1 MSTTSI
7 LYTFDELMTSGIV
20 VMQDGKEVRRKVE
33 RILIPMIQRPYAQ
46 GRKSQKGIRDN
57 FLMDIFA
64 ALENKEVGKLELN
77 FVYGTFTGSE
87 SGCFELLDGQ
97 QRLTTL
103 FLLHWYIAKR
113 ERLYGSMAALPE
125 YLDKFE
131 YQTRTT
137 STLFLR
143 KLYNARIA
151 ADELP
156 SRTLRKATWYSKS
169 FDKDSTIDSMLRM
182 LDAIH
187 KKYNEAA
194 VKPTYQDLEKLKFY
208 VLELNGFGLSEELF
222 IKMNARGLQLTP
234 FENFKADLVGYMK
247 PLYTEQVT
255 MTLSN
260 LGRSVPCWL
269 NFSSL
274 IDGKWT
280 NLFWERP
287 ADGENSGGKECDI
300 KFFRFIQ
307 RFFACKSVLIA
318 ETDSRIANDPLYLF
332 FTKNVEVERH
342 LGFEPYAAMIAR
354 GKEKGVDL
362 VMQLQHVLN
371 LLCDGNIGH
380 TLLDALTAP
389 WEQQR
394 TWQPWDAENEVGLR
408 QMILLS
414 VLIEYV
420 CRIQTASQL
429 DEALFTTWMRFA
441 HNMVQNTDV
450 NQVKNQITLIRL
462 LNEALCFHLEGEP
475 QFKAWEHPY
484 EAIKAFNASR
494 RDNRYLNAE
503 AQKAR
508 RILEDRQWEKAFRK
522 AESDMF
528 MQGSVT
534 FYYEEGME
542 LSVYEDRTARVP
554 QVFNKDGV
562 VDELAQDYLLVR
574 AVLCRNYDWTGIR
587 KNSTNFNITNRSAD
601 RHLRNLTIWNTNKEV
616 KRLFYSLLDCTD
628 SKQRIALLKTV
639 AEEQYALQLRQD
651 DWTEPEQKRL
661 QKLYDRLHSE
671 KVMQALRWLYS
682 HDEINMIGVYI
693 HGDGNGTLYKGP
705 VNYMSLSSERHK
717 VVPAI
722 VGKYQEQ
729 LKLQYTD
736 ERQTDSLKHFC
747 NFSGSNIVL
756 YSQAA
761 LAGGARLKLTFLEYG
776 SLCIDVF
783 GAGKAKELFDA
794 YCKMYGTTNIHDR
807 NGKDIADTN
816 GSLNFYKE
824 NDENCYRVNFI
835 ADASS
840 SMDNINQLCKL
851 MDEACNVL
859 Q

>member
-1 MSTTSI
+1 
-7 LYTFDELMTSGIV
+7 MTSGIV
-20 VMQDGKEVRRKVE
+20 SVQDGKEVRRKVE

-113 ERLYGSMAALPE
+113 EQMEDATAALPE

-156 SRTLRKATWYSKS
+156 SRTLRKAAWYSRS
-169 FDKDSTIDSMLRM
+169 FDKDSTVDSMLRM

-187 KKYNEAA
+187 GKYNEAA
-194 VKPTYQDLEKLKFY
+194 VKPTYHDLEKLKFY

-247 PLYTEQVT
+247 PRYTDPVP

-260 LGRSVPCWL
+260 LERSVPCWL

-274 IDGKWT
+274 MDGKWT
-280 NLFWERP
+280 NLFWTRP
-287 ADGENSGGKECDI
+287 SDGENSGGKECDMR
-300 KFFRFIQ
+300 FFRFVQ
-307 RFFACKSVLIA
+307 RFFACKSVLLA
-318 ETDSRIANDPLYLF
+318 DTLTDTRIANDPLYLF
-332 FTKNVEVERH
+332 FTRNVEVERH
-342 LGFEPYAAMIAR
+342 LGFGPYAAMIAR
-354 GKEKGVDL
+354 GKEKGADL

-371 LLCDGNIGH
+371 FLCDDHIGNV
-380 TLLDALTAP
+380 LLAALTAP

-394 TWQPWDAENEVGLR
+394 TWQPWGADGEVGLR

-420 CRIQTASQL
+420 CCIQETSQFS
-429 DEALFTTWMRFA
+429 ENLFTTWMRFA
-441 HNMVQNTDV
+441 HNMVQDTDV
-450 NQVKNQITLIRL
+450 NQVKNQITLMRL
-462 LNEALCFHLEGEP
+462 LNEALHFQPDGNP

-484 EAIKAFNASR
+484 EAIIAFNASR

-503 AQKAR
+503 AQKAS
-508 RILEDRQWEKAFRK
+508 RILEAPQWETAFRK
-522 AESDMF
+522 AEADVF

-534 FYYEEGME
+534 FYYEEGMA
-542 LSVYEDRTARVP
+542 LSVYENRTANVP

-562 VDELAQDYLLVR
+562 VDELAQGYLLVR

-587 KNSTNFNITNRSAD
+587 KNATNFNITNRSAD

-616 KRLFYSLLDCTD
+616 KQLFCSLLDCTD
-628 SKQRIALLKTV
+628 SKQRVDLLTNV
-639 AEEQYALQLRQD
+639 AEEQNALQLKPG
-651 DWTEPEQKRL
+651 DWTATEQQRL

-671 KVMQALRWLYS
+671 KEMKALQWLLHS
-682 HDEINMIGVYI
+682 GIRMMGVSI
-693 HGDGNGTLYKGP
+693 HGDGNGALYKGS
-705 VNYMSLSSERHK
+705 VNSMSLTSERHK
-717 VVPAI
+717 VIPDI
-722 VGKYQEQ
+722 VSKYKG
-729 LKLQYTD
+729 LFMLQYAD
-736 ERQTDSLKHFC
+736 DRQTESFNNFG

-756 YSQAA
+756 YSQAQ
-761 LAGGARLKLTFLEYG
+761 LSGGARLKLKFLEYG

-783 GAGKAKELFDA
+783 GADKAKELFDA
-794 YCKMYGTTNIHDR
+794 YCQMYGTNNIHDQ
-807 NGKDIADTN
+807 NGKDICDAD
-816 GSLNFYKE
+816 GSLSYY
-824 NDENCYRVNFI
+824 NDKGDNCYHVNYIDDACSLPI
-835 ADASS
+835 AD
-840 SMDNINQLCKL
+840 IYKL
-851 MDEACNVL
+851 MDEAYKVL

>member
-1 MSTTSI
+1 
-7 LYTFDELMTSGIV
+7 MTSGIV
-20 VMQDGKEVRRKVE
+20 AVQDGKEVHRKVE

-64 ALENKEVGKLELN
+64 ALENKDVNKLELN

-113 ERLYGSMAALPE
+113 EQMEDAMAALPE
-125 YLDKFE
+125 YLDRFE

-156 SRTLRKATWYSKS
+156 SRTLRKAAWYSNS
-169 FDKDSTIDSMLRM
+169 FDKDSTVDSMLRM

-187 KKYNEAA
+187 EKYNEAA
-194 VKPTYQDLEKLKFY
+194 VKPTYQELEKLKFY

-247 PLYTEQVT
+247 TRYIDPVP
-255 MTLSN
+255 MTLSKQK
-260 LGRSVPCWL
+260 RDVPYWL

-287 ADGENSGGKECDI
+287 SDGENSGGKECDM
-300 KFFRFIQ
+300 KFFRFVQ
-307 RFFACKSVLIA
+307 RFFACKSVLLA
-318 ETDSRIANDPLYLF
+318 DKQTDSRIVNDDLYQF
-332 FTKNVEVERH
+332 FSKNVEVERH
-342 LGFEPYAAMIAR
+342 LGFEPYAAIITR
-354 GKEKGVDL
+354 GKENGEDL

-371 LLCDGNIGH
+371 FLCDDHIGNV
-380 TLLDALTAP
+380 LLNALTAP

-394 TWQPWDAENEVGLR
+394 AWQPWGAEGEVGLR

-420 CRIQTASQL
+420 CCIQEASQF

-450 NQVKNQITLIRL
+450 NQVKNQITLMRL
-462 LNEALCFHLEGEP
+462 LNEALRFQSDGEP
-475 QFKAWEHPY
+475 HFKAWKHPY
-484 EAIKAFNASR
+484 KAIIDFNASR

-503 AQKAR
+503 AQKAS
-508 RILEDRQWEKAFRK
+508 RILEDRQWETAFRK
-522 AESDMF
+522 AEADVF
-528 MQGSVT
+528 MQGAVT
-534 FYYEEGME
+534 FYYEDGMA
-542 LSVYEDRTARVP
+542 LSVYENRTANVP

-587 KNSTNFNITNRSAD
+587 KNATNFNITNRSAD

-616 KRLFYSLLDCTD
+616 KRLFCSLLDCAD
-628 SKQRIALLKTV
+628 GNQRVDLLKNV
-639 AEEQYALQLRQD
+639 AEERYDLQLKQD
-651 DWTEPEQKRL
+651 DWTEPEQQRL
-661 QKLYDRLHSE
+661 QILYDRLHSE
-671 KVMQALRWLYS
+671 KEMKALRWLYS
-682 HDEINMIGVYI
+682 HDEIRMMGVYI

-705 VNYMSLSSERHK
+705 VNCMSLTSERHRIL
-717 VVPAI
+717 PAI
-722 VGKYQEQ
+722 VDKY
-729 LKLQYTD
+729 K
-736 ERQTDSLKHFC
+736 RQFMLRYADDRQVNSLEKFG
-747 NFSGSNIVL
+747 NFSGSSIVL
-756 YSQAA
+756 YSQSA
-761 LAGGARLKLTFLEYG
+761 LSGGARLKLTFLEYG

-783 GAGKAKELFDA
+783 GADKAKELFDA
-794 YCKMYGTTNIHDR
+794 YCKMYGKSNLQDQ
-807 NGKDIADTN
+807 NGKDIYVDGSQSYYKDN
-816 GSLNFYKE
+816 GE
-824 NDENCYRVNFI
+824 DCYRVNFK
-835 ADASS
+835 ADACSS
-840 SMDNINQLCKL
+840 HIDDIYKL
-851 MDEACNVL
+851 IDGAYKVL